1 MFSSVRV
8 ALIKKY
14 VFFWHQQVSNMDY
27 SNISNIMP
35 IFSFFFFFWSLL
47 HTILNY
53 YEIIQNIT
61 AFQIWFSLKILQL
74 CSIPLDNS

>member
-35 IFSFFFFFWSLL
+35 IFSFFFFLVIVAYHFKLL
-47 HTILNY
+47 WDYSEYHSFPNLI
-53 YEIIQNIT
+53 
-61 AFQIWFSLKILQL
+61 FS
-74 CSIPLDNS
+74 